1 MNHRKIWH
9 KWVRS
14 QVLFQVLAQV
24 SRSLLR
30 SAVEAGGFPQC
41 SHPLLSEVVVLRAE
55 DDALLTGVGEKEH
68 QACSLALIQLKILLQ
83 K

>member
-9 KWVRS
+9 KWVLS
-14 QVLFQVLAQV
+14 QVSCFR
-24 SRSLLR
+24 SRSRFRSCLR

-55 DDALLTGVGEKEH
+55 DDALLTRVGEEEH